1 MFSFFAQKTV
11 GILDVRLNLV
21 ADDKELYTYGFYL
34 LFSKIYC
41 FLLCIVFG
49 CLFQVLFESIVFF
62 VLFSSIRSYAGGTH
76 AKSELLCTIFTTAS
90 LFVVNLS
97 IRMCTILGN
106 LYAPLF
112 ALLLSAAIISIH
124 APLDSVE
131 KPLTPKEKRKFQ
143 IVSISLTVVAGA
155 IALISLI
162 ASMKNIFYACTMS
175 LTLEAILIL
184 IECLKRR
191 IAK

>member
-1 MFSFFAQKTV
+1 MKLSLA
-11 GILDVRLNLV
+11 
-21 ADDKELYTYGFYL
+21 ADDKELYIYGFYL

-49 CLFQVLFESIVFF
+49 CLFHVLFESIVFF

-76 AKSELLCTIFTTAS
+76 AKSELLCTIFTTTSMFA
-90 LFVVNLS
+90 VITS
-97 IRMCTILGN
+97 IKICTILDN
-106 LYAPLF
+106 LYATLF
-112 ALLLSAAIISIH
+112 ALLASAAAISIH
-124 APLDSVE
+124 APLGAAE
-131 KPLTPKEKRKFQ
+131 KPLTPNEKRKFQ
-143 IVSISLTVVAGA
+143 IVSISLTVVVGA

-184 IECLKRR
+184 IEPLKRK